1 MCRLEGI
8 NPEQWLTY
16 TLANIQEYKINK
28 IEDLLPANYKAK
40 MIEKRV

>member
-1 MCRLEGI
+1 MCRLKGI
-8 NPEQWLTY
+8 NLEQWLTY

-40 MIEKRV
+40 MTEERV